1 MVIHRAER
9 RAFRQVCSCLRNHE
23 LPTLVSVNL
32 LVFVLFFVVNTP
44 DHIAKQALGEK
55 ASTPEMIQRWKEAR
69 GYALPL
75 FFNSRVSG
83 MESLTQTIFFQKSLK
98 MLWGDFGH
106 SDMTLQPI
114 WPEIWRRIPPS
125 LCLTSTVFL
134 ASLFFNIIVAMLAA
148 SNRNGGYDFSIQMLC
163 VFMMSVSTLIYIIAG
178 QYLFGKVLHLVPV
191 SGFLPGWEMFRFL
204 VLPVA
209 IGVLGNVGSG
219 VRFYRTLFL
228 EEMGRDYVRTARAK
242 GLSETKVLFVHVL
255 KNALIPILTN
265 VPVQML
271 MLIMGSLLLE
281 NFFSIPGMGG
291 YTITAINAQDF
302 AVVRTMVFLG
312 SFLYMVGL
320 VLTDLSYC
328 LVDPRVKLSG

>member
-1 MVIHRAER
+1 MHYFLR
-9 RAFRQVCSCLRNHE
+9 RLLYFI
-23 LPTLVSVNL
+23 PTLLSVNIF
-32 LVFVLFFVVNTP
+32 VFVLFFVVNSP

-55 ASTPEMIQRWKEAR
+55 AATPEMVQRWKEAR

-75 FFNSRVSG
+75 FLNMKEKG
-83 MESLTQTIFFQKSLK
+83 TGCLTQTIFFQKSLK
-98 MLWGDFGH
+98 MLWGEFGV

-114 WPEIWRRIPPS
+114 GPEILRRIPPS
-125 LCLTSTVFL
+125 LCLTFTVFL
-134 ASLFFNIIVAMLAA
+134 ASLLFNIVLAMTA
-148 SNRNGGYDFSIQMLC
+148 SANRNGRYDVCIQLGC
-163 VFMMSVSTLIYIIAG
+163 VLLMSVSTLIYIIIG
-178 QYLFGKVLHLVPV
+178 QYLFGKTLHLVPV
-191 SGFLPGWEMFRFL
+191 SGFLPGFEMLRFL
-204 VLPVA
+204 VLPVV
-209 IGVLGNVGSG
+209 IGIIGNLGSG

-242 GLSETKVLFVHVL
+242 GLPEAKVLFVHVL

-265 VPVQML
+265 VPVQLL

-291 YTITAINAQDF
+291 YTISAINAQDF

-320 VLTDLSYC
+320 ALTDLSYC
-328 LVDPRVKLSG
+328 LVDPRVKLS

>member
-1 MVIHRAER
+1 MHYFIR
-9 RAFRQVCSCLRNHE
+9 RLLYFI
-23 LPTLVSVNL
+23 PTLLSVNIF
-32 LVFVLFFVVNTP
+32 VFVLFFVVNSP

-55 ASTPEMIQRWKEAR
+55 AATPEMVQRWKEAR

-75 FFNSRVSG
+75 FLNMKEKG
-83 MESLTQTIFFQKSLK
+83 TGCLTQTIFFQKSLK
-98 MLWGDFGH
+98 MLWGEFGV

-114 WPEIWRRIPPS
+114 GPEILRRIPPS
-125 LCLTSTVFL
+125 LCLTFTVFL
-134 ASLFFNIIVAMLAA
+134 ASLLFNIVLAMTA
-148 SNRNGGYDFSIQMLC
+148 SANRNGRYDVCIQLGC
-163 VFMMSVSTLIYIIAG
+163 VLLMSVSTLIYIIIG
-178 QYLFGKVLHLVPV
+178 QYLFGKTLHLVPV
-191 SGFLPGWEMFRFL
+191 SGFLPGFEMLRFL
-204 VLPVA
+204 VLPVV
-209 IGVLGNVGSG
+209 IGIIGNLGSG

-242 GLSETKVLFVHVL
+242 GLPEAKVLFVHVL

-265 VPVQML
+265 VPVQLL

-291 YTITAINAQDF
+291 YTISAINAQDF

-320 VLTDLSYC
+320 ALTDLSYC
-328 LVDPRVKLSG
+328 LVDPRVKLS

>member
-1 MVIHRAER
+1 MHYFIR
-9 RAFRQVCSCLRNHE
+9 RLLYFI
-23 LPTLVSVNL
+23 PTLLSVNIF
-32 LVFVLFFVVNTP
+32 VFILFFVVNSP

-55 ASTPEMIQRWKEAR
+55 AATPEMVQRWKEAR

-75 FFNSRVSG
+75 FLNMKEKG
-83 MESLTQTIFFQKSLK
+83 TGCLTQTIFFQKSLK
-98 MLWGDFGH
+98 MLWGEFGV

-114 WPEIWRRIPPS
+114 GPEILRRIPPS
-125 LCLTSTVFL
+125 LCLTFTVFL
-134 ASLFFNIIVAMLAA
+134 ASLLFNIVLAMTA
-148 SNRNGGYDFSIQMLC
+148 SANRNGRYDVCIQLGC
-163 VFMMSVSTLIYIIAG
+163 VLLMSVSTLIYIIIG
-178 QYLFGKVLHLVPV
+178 QYLFGKTLHLVPV
-191 SGFLPGWEMFRFL
+191 SGFLPGFEMLRFL
-204 VLPVA
+204 VLPVV
-209 IGVLGNVGSG
+209 IGIIGNLGSG

-242 GLSETKVLFVHVL
+242 GLPEAKVLFVHVL

-265 VPVQML
+265 VPVQLL

-291 YTITAINAQDF
+291 YTISAINAQDF

-320 VLTDLSYC
+320 ALTDLSYC
-328 LVDPRVKLSG
+328 LVDPRVKLS

>member
-1 MVIHRAER
+1 MHYLIR
-9 RAFRQVCSCLRNHE
+9 RLLYFI
-23 LPTLVSVNL
+23 PTLLSVNIF
-32 LVFVLFFVVNTP
+32 VFVLFFVVNSP

-55 ASTPEMIQRWKEAR
+55 AATPEMVQRWKEAR

-75 FFNSRVSG
+75 FLNMKEKG
-83 MESLTQTIFFQKSLK
+83 TGCLTQTIFFQKSLK
-98 MLWGDFGH
+98 MLWGEFGV

-114 WPEIWRRIPPS
+114 GPEILRRIPPS
-125 LCLTSTVFL
+125 LCLTFTVFL
-134 ASLFFNIIVAMLAA
+134 ASLLFNIVLAMTA
-148 SNRNGGYDFSIQMLC
+148 SANRNGHYDVCIQLGC
-163 VFMMSVSTLIYIIAG
+163 VLLMSVSTLIYIIIG
-178 QYLFGKVLHLVPV
+178 QYLFGKTLHLVPV
-191 SGFLPGWEMFRFL
+191 SGFLPGFEMLRFL
-204 VLPVA
+204 VLPVV
-209 IGVLGNVGSG
+209 IGIIGNLGSG

-242 GLSETKVLFVHVL
+242 GLPEAKVLFVHVL

-265 VPVQML
+265 VPVQLL

-291 YTITAINAQDF
+291 YTISAINAQDF

-320 VLTDLSYC
+320 ALTDLSYC
-328 LVDPRVKLSG
+328 LVDPRVKLS

>member
-1 MVIHRAER
+1 MHYFIR
-9 RAFRQVCSCLRNHE
+9 RLLYFI
-23 LPTLVSVNL
+23 PTLLSVNIF
-32 LVFVLFFVVNTP
+32 VFILFFVVNSP

-55 ASTPEMIQRWKEAR
+55 AATPEMVQRWKEAR

-75 FFNSRVSG
+75 FLNMKEKG
-83 MESLTQTIFFQKSLK
+83 TGCLTQTIFFQKSLK
-98 MLWGDFGH
+98 MLWGEFGV

-114 WPEIWRRIPPS
+114 GPEILRRIPPS
-125 LCLTSTVFL
+125 LCLTFTVFL
-134 ASLFFNIIVAMLAA
+134 ASLLFNIVLAMTA
-148 SNRNGGYDFSIQMLC
+148 SANRNGRYDVCIQLGC
-163 VFMMSVSTLIYIIAG
+163 VLLMSVSTLIYIIIG
-178 QYLFGKVLHLVPV
+178 QYLFGKTLHLVPV
-191 SGFLPGWEMFRFL
+191 SGFLPGFEMLRFL
-204 VLPVA
+204 VLPVV
-209 IGVLGNVGSG
+209 IGIIGNLGSG

-242 GLSETKVLFVHVL
+242 GLPEAKVLFVHVL

-265 VPVQML
+265 VPVQLL

-291 YTITAINAQDF
+291 HTISAINAQDF

-320 VLTDLSYC
+320 ALTDLSYC
-328 LVDPRVKLSG
+328 LVDPRVKLS

>member
-1 MVIHRAER
+1 MHYIIR
-9 RAFRQVCSCLRNHE
+9 RVLYFI
-23 LPTLVSVNL
+23 PTLFSVNL
-32 LVFVLFFVVNTP
+32 FVFMLFFVVNSP

-75 FFNSRVSG
+75 FFNREAKGIGCVRD
-83 MESLTQTIFFQKSLK
+83 TIFFQKSLK
-98 MLWGDFGH
+98 MLWGDFGV

-114 WPEIWRRIPPS
+114 GPEILRRIPPS
-125 LCLTSTVFL
+125 LCLTLSVFL
-134 ASLFFNIIVAMLAA
+134 ASLLFNVVIAMLVSA
-148 SNRNGGYDFSIQMLC
+148 SRNSHYDFGVQLIC
-163 VFMMSVSTLIYIIAG
+163 VFMMSVSSLIYIITA
-178 QYLFGKVLHLVPV
+178 QYLFGKVLHVVPV
-191 SGFLPGWEMFRFL
+191 SGFLPGKEMFRFL

-209 IGVLGNVGSG
+209 IGILGNLGSG

-242 GLSETKVLFVHVL
+242 GLPEGKVLFVHVL

-265 VPVQML
+265 VPVQLL

-291 YTITAINAQDF
+291 YTISAINAQDF
-302 AVVRTMVFLG
+302 AVVKTMVFLG

-328 LVDPRVKLSG
+328 LVDPRVKLV

>member
-1 MVIHRAER
+1 MHYIIR
-9 RAFRQVCSCLRNHE
+9 RVLYFI
-23 LPTLVSVNL
+23 PTLFSVNL
-32 LVFVLFFVVNTP
+32 FVFMLFFVVNTP

-55 ASTPEMIQRWKEAR
+55 ASTPEMVQRWKEAR

-75 FFNSRVSG
+75 FFNRDSKG
-83 MESLTQTIFFQKSLK
+83 MGCLRDTIFYQKSLK
-98 MLWGDFGH
+98 MLWGDFGV

-114 WPEIWRRIPPS
+114 GPEILRRIPPS
-125 LCLTSTVFL
+125 LCLTFSVFL
-134 ASLFFNIIVAMLAA
+134 ASLFFNIVIAMLVSA
-148 SNRNGGYDFSIQMLC
+148 NRNSHYDFGVQLAC
-163 VFMMSVSTLIYIIAG
+163 VFLMSVSSLIYIITA
-178 QYLFGKVLHLVPV
+178 QYLFGKVLHVVPV
-191 SGFLPGWEMFRFL
+191 SGFLPGKEMFRFL

-209 IGVLGNVGSG
+209 IGILGNLGSG

-242 GLSETKVLFVHVL
+242 GLPEGKVLFVHVL

-265 VPVQML
+265 VPVQLL

-291 YTITAINAQDF
+291 YTISAINAQDF

-328 LVDPRVKLSG
+328 LVDPRVKLV